1 MTPHLKLAAALA
13 LMLALIGAC
22 WTAYESGA
30 NNREN
35 ALKAQHAQA
44 AAAAELAARV
54 KEQDLHYQ
62 LREAQDAAK
71 KRERKLLADAA
82 GARGELDRLRDDLAT
97 IRHQLPGLTEAA
109 VRGYADTASVVLR
122 ECASRYAE
130 LAATADALDN
140 DRQTL
145 IEAWPR

>member
-1 MTPHLKLAAALA
+1 MTAHLKLAAALV
-13 LMLALIGAC
+13 MLLGMIGAC
-22 WTAYESGA
+22 WTAYEAGA
-30 NNREN
+30 DHREN
-35 ALKAQHAQA
+35 ALKAQSAQD

-62 LREAQDAAK
+62 LQEAQNAAK

-97 IRHQLPGLTEAA
+97 IRHQLPSLAEAA

-130 LAATADALDN
+130 MAATADALDN